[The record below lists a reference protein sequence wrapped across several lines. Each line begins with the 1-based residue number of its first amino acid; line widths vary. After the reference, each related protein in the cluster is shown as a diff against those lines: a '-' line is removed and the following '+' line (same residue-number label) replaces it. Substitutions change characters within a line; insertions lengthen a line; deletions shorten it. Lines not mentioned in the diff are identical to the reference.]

1 MGKKKSF
8 SSSGLAALTGKSRVE
23 PLQKAA
29 EVSTV
34 KPVTPPIIKEVPTIE
49 TIPSKESSAPVPAT
63 KVSPK
68 RRTTTKKK
76 KSSGLQDPNK
86 RSIKK
91 SNAAVTLYLN
101 AHNLEKL
108 KTYAENEEQKISWL
122 IDDMIYDFLQE
133 HEQG

>member
-23 PLQKAA
+23 PLQKA
-29 EVSTV
+29 T
-34 KPVTPPIIKEVPTIE
+34 EVPTVESVPPPITKEPPKIE

-68 RRTTTKKK
+68 SRISAKKK
-76 KSSGLQDPNK
+76 KNSGLQDPNK

-91 SNAAVTLYLN
+91 SNTAVTLYLN

-108 KTYAENEEQKISWL
+108 KTYAENKEQKISWL
-122 IDDMIYDFLQE
+122 IDDMIYDFLHE
-133 HEQG
+133 HE